1 MKRISIQ
8 FGKEKMGS
16 IRGELFTTQVT
27 LDNRSY
33 FFNVKENRAG
43 DVFLQIVESKKGD
56 GVDFDRHQIA
66 IFAEDMQKV
75 LKGLDDSLKFIEKDR
90 KERVKAREAKKA
102 AKEARFAKGG
112 DKKVIRRKNNDERQP
127 DGIKR
132 TGKVIHIVSK
142 RDADTSSDS
151 E

>member
-1 MKRISIQ
+1 
-8 FGKEKMGS
+8 MG

-43 DVFLQIVESKKGD
+43 DVFLQIVESKKGE
-56 GVDFDRHQIA
+56 GADFDRHQIA
-66 IFAEDMQKV
+66 IFAEDMQRV

-90 KERVKAREAKKA
+90 KERAKAKAAKKA
-102 AKEARFAKGG
+102 AKEAKFGKGSG
-112 DKKVIRRKNNDERQP
+112 EKIVIKRGKKNFLEEERQP

-132 TGKVIHIVSK
+132 TGKVIHIASK
-142 RDADTSSDS
+142 RDADKPSDDGAN
-151 E
+151 

>member
-1 MKRISIQ
+1 M
-8 FGKEKMGS
+8 S
-16 IRGELFTTQVT
+16 IRGELFTTQVL

-56 GVDFDRHQIA
+56 GADFDRHQIS

-75 LKGLDDSLKFIEKDR
+75 LAGLDDSLKFIEKER
-90 KERVKAREAKKA
+90 KERAKRRAEIKA
-102 AKEARFAKGG
+102 AKEAKYALGG
-112 DKKVIRRKNNDERQP
+112 EKKVYKRKGEEKKD

-132 TGKVIHIVSK
+132 TGKVIHIKSK
-142 RDADTSSDS
+142 KED
-151 E
+151 

>member
-1 MKRISIQ
+1 M
-8 FGKEKMGS
+8 S
-16 IRGELFTTQVT
+16 IRGELFTTQVL

-56 GVDFDRHQIA
+56 GADFDRHQIS

-75 LKGLDDSLKFIEKDR
+75 LAGLDDSLKFIEKER
-90 KERVKAREAKKA
+90 KERAKRRAEIKA
-102 AKEARFAKGG
+102 AKEAKYALSGG
-112 DKKVIRRKNNDERQP
+112 DKKIYRKKGEEKKD

-132 TGKVIHIVSK
+132 TGKVIHIKSK
-142 RDADTSSDS
+142 K
-151 E
+151 EE